1 MSKIISLTPELIAQ
15 CRTEFFA
22 ALEKAKQEFDQQL
35 TQNKISGGKIDFSFG
50 RYVRSFDQADRKAT
64 VYFSEL
70 AWIKMTSLI
79 REFSTEVAWHGIAH
93 RDEDETKDV
102 YYITDILVYP
112 QKVTGGNV
120 ETDQD
125 AYQTW
130 LYGLS
135 DEQFSN
141 LRMQGHSHVNMGT
154 TPSSVD
160 LTQQGK
166 ILEQMRGDMF
176 YIFMIWNKSHSKN
189 IKIYDLKKN
198 VLFETEDVEVKIND
212 EIIGITKFIENAK
225 EICKPPVYTSSYK
238 SPYTPQYTPT
248 QYNGNY
254 QYQKEAEKKPEIR
267 QEEKKPS
274 TDVSVKKV
282 YPFQDKKPAKYGGS
296 IYDDDD
302 FNNPKYGGRSF
313 NEIVRDPFG
322 VYDGSNYDYS
332 DYYD

>member
-1 MSKIISLTPELIAQ
+1 MSKIITLTPELIEQ
-15 CRTEFFA
+15 CRSEFLA
-22 ALEKAKQEFDQQL
+22 ALEKAKQEFDQQIA
-35 TQNKISGGKIDFSFG
+35 QNKISGGKIDFSFG
-50 RYVRSFDQADRKAT
+50 RYIKSFEQTDRKAT
-64 VYFSEL
+64 LYFTEL

-93 RDEDETKDV
+93 RDDDETKDV

-135 DEQFSN
+135 DDQFGN
-141 LRMQGHSHVNMGT
+141 LRMQGHSHVNMPT
-154 TPSSVD
+154 SPSSVD

-176 YIFMIWNKSHSKN
+176 YVFMIWNKSHSKN

-198 VLFETEDVEVKIND
+198 VLFETDDIEVKVYD

-225 EICKPPVYTSSYK
+225 EICKPPVYTKPASQFGTSYPMQQTYK
-238 SPYTPQYTPT
+238 ST
-248 QYNGNY
+248 Y
-254 QYQKEAEKKPEIR
+254 QYQKDAEKNQEPKPV
-267 QEEKKPS
+267 EKKTS
-274 TDVSVKKV
+274 TDQVKKV
-282 YPFQDKKPAKYGGS
+282 YPLMDKKPAKYSGS

-302 FNNPKYGGRSF
+302 YDYPRYGGRNF
-313 NEIVRDPFG
+313 EEIVRDPFG
-322 VYDGSNYDYS
+322 VYDGSSYNRY